1 MNAATRSRMMQGIR
15 SANTVPEKQV
25 RSLLHR
31 QGFRFRLNVAKL
43 PGKPDIVLPRY
54 RAVVMVN
61 GCFWHGHNCALFRM
75 PSTRPEF
82 WTAKIGKNREND
94 HRANERLIDAGW
106 RVATVWECALK
117 GRGAIPPETLIAR
130 LCTWLRSDDSSL
142 LVLSANQRG
151 EAE

>member
-1 MNAATRSRMMQGIR
+1 
-15 SANTVPEKQV
+15 
-25 RSLLHR
+25 
-31 QGFRFRLNVAKL
+31 
-43 PGKPDIVLPRY
+43 
-54 RAVVMVN
+54 
-61 GCFWHGHNCALFRM
+61 M

-82 WTAKIGKNREND
+82 WTAKIGKNREID

-106 RVATVWECALK
+106 RVAIVWECALK